1 MELSSSTSLTTVR
14 QVLVAAD
21 HDPRAAGASASAA
34 RLVVAA
40 PEVFAGLG
48 GWLALAFRFTQ
59 VAPDSLMANGLKDEM
74 RASYDNLLESMTGKP
89 GASGSVWQRM
99 RGYLRDDGEAHYGRS
114 PRGG

>member
-40 PEVFAGLG
+40 PEAFAGLG
-48 GWLALAFRFTQ
+48 GAARKELSDLAY
-59 VAPDSLMANGLKDEM
+59 DSLMANGLKDEM

-89 GASGSVWQRM
+89 GATGSVWQRM

>member
-1 MELSSSTSLTTVR
+1 
-14 QVLVAAD
+14 
-21 HDPRAAGASASAA
+21 
-34 RLVVAA
+34 
-40 PEVFAGLG
+40 
-48 GWLALAFRFTQ
+48 
-59 VAPDSLMANGLKDEM
+59 M

>member
-1 MELSSSTSLTTVR
+1 MHHRRRSR
-14 QVLVAAD
+14 
-21 HDPRAAGASASAA
+21 GWASA
-34 RLVVAA
+34 VASR
-40 PEVFAGLG
+40 AGLAASRRSSPRRSE
-48 GWLALAFRFTQ
+48 WLALAFRFTQ

>member
-1 MELSSSTSLTTVR
+1 MP
-14 QVLVAAD
+14 AA
-21 HDPRAAGASASAA
+21 
-34 RLVVAA
+34 
-40 PEVFAGLG
+40 EE
-48 GWLALAFRFTQ
+48 WLALAFRFTQ